1 MYIDFRKDYQMQKFN
16 VQFKLIPWVSAHA
29 SGQELAN
36 VDVRAEDPDM
46 AHIKA
51 KKIISKNFGANWKN
65 SSLYSVRRFA
75 EGV

>member
-1 MYIDFRKDYQMQKFN
+1 MQKFN
-16 VQFKLIPWVSAHA
+16 VQFKLIPWVSAQRA
-29 SGQELAN
+29 SMVN
-36 VDVRAEDPDM
+36 VDVRAEDADM

-51 KKIISKNFGANWKN
+51 KKIISKHFGANWKN